1 MDEIGAVIL
10 AGGRSSRFGRDK
22 AAVQFDGL
30 SLLEHVLNGLPK
42 HCAETV
48 LVLREEQPG
57 PQCPVD
63 RVVFDDPVLPDGP
76 LRGIITGL
84 EAINCEWAWVV
95 ACDLPGILPTVLEAL
110 AVARTPDALGVIP
123 EWGGRIQPLCA
134 LYSRA
139 ALPVLREAAEAGSRS
154 VVGALDHPGFQRF
167 DEIWSR
173 ELDPEGRSFI
183 NINTPD
189 ALERF
194 RSAP

>member
-1 MDEIGAVIL
+1 M
-10 AGGRSSRFGRDK
+10 
-22 AAVQFDGL
+22 
-30 SLLEHVLNGLPK
+30 
-42 HCAETV
+42 
-48 LVLREEQPG
+48 
-57 PQCPVD
+57 
-63 RVVFDDPVLPDGP
+63 
-76 LRGIITGL
+76 
-84 EAINCEWAWVV
+84 

-167 DEIWSR
+167 DEIRSR